1 MEETKVIEDGQK
13 RELLTHRYGIMKSV
27 NEKYNDAETDSEMYG
42 DKKRKEFEVIGIPS
56 TPVVVGDSHT
66 HIIRKDNIPKN
77 AYENNPHRQPTP
89 SKFVFFSDKK
99 SVPTDMKKLQ
109 EKTIRR
115 RRDFADRMHD
125 LDCHTARLMS
135 KYAEERMDLS
145 LATCDT
151 FERTVIHPLET
162 TVERLAIDREASTSR
177 SVGISALERR
187 VGRIDAQMIHHI
199 HVKMSDEKLEKIDSI
214 HDDLQQNLASEIR
227 IENTKYNKIEGG
239 IVQRFEHVTKNATI
253 NFHSEGATRRASIEL
268 LRRKVEKTIPERVE
282 RAEITLS
289 NIANLRAQ
297 IREERAKRQV
307 ADKSISD
314 DVMHK
319 TDTLKRA
326 MIAMVSDGDSS
337 R

>member
-1 MEETKVIEDGQK
+1 MSQ
-13 RELLTHRYGIMKSV
+13 
-27 NEKYNDAETDSEMYG
+27 
-42 DKKRKEFEVIGIPS
+42 IPS
-56 TPVVVGDSHT
+56 TPVVVGDSYAN
-66 HIIRKDNIPKN
+66 IKSRDDIPDNP
-77 AYENNPHRQPTP
+77 YETPPPRQPTP
-89 SKFVFFSDKK
+89 SNFFFFSDQK
-99 SVPTDMKKLQ
+99 SVPTDLKKLQ
-109 EKTIRR
+109 EQTIRR
-115 RRDFADRMHD
+115 RRDFVDRMHD

-135 KYAEERMDLS
+135 KYAEERMDLN

-162 TVERLAIDREASTSR
+162 TVERLAIDREASISR

-187 VGRIDAQMIHHI
+187 VGRIDAQMTHHI
-199 HVKMSDEKLEKIDSI
+199 HVKVSDEKLDKLDSI

-239 IVQRFEHVTKNATI
+239 IVQRFELVTKNATI
-253 NFHSEGATRRASIEL
+253 NFHSEGATRGAAIEL
-268 LRRKVEKTIPERVE
+268 LRRKVEKMIPERVE

-297 IREERAKRQV
+297 IREERSKRQA
-307 ADKSISD
+307 ADKAILD

-319 TDTLKRA
+319 TATLKRA

-337 R
+337 SSGRV

>member
-1 MEETKVIEDGQK
+1 MSQ
-13 RELLTHRYGIMKSV
+13 
-27 NEKYNDAETDSEMYG
+27 
-42 DKKRKEFEVIGIPS
+42 IPS
-56 TPVVVGDSHT
+56 TPVVVGDSYAN
-66 HIIRKDNIPKN
+66 IKSRDDIPDNP
-77 AYENNPHRQPTP
+77 YETPPPRQPTP
-89 SKFVFFSDKK
+89 SNFFFFSDQK
-99 SVPTDMKKLQ
+99 SVPTDLKKLQ
-109 EKTIRR
+109 EQTIRR
-115 RRDFADRMHD
+115 RRDFVDRMHD

-135 KYAEERMDLS
+135 KYAEERMDLN

-162 TVERLAIDREASTSR
+162 TVERLAIDREASISR

-187 VGRIDAQMIHHI
+187 VGRIDAQMTHHI
-199 HVKMSDEKLEKIDSI
+199 HVKVSDEKLDKLDSI

-239 IVQRFEHVTKNATI
+239 IVQRFELVTKNATI
-253 NFHSEGATRRASIEL
+253 NFHSEGATRRAAIEL

-297 IREERAKRQV
+297 IREERSKRQA
-307 ADKSISD
+307 ADKAILD

-319 TDTLKRA
+319 TATLKRA

-337 R
+337 SSGRV

>member
-1 MEETKVIEDGQK
+1 MMSQ
-13 RELLTHRYGIMKSV
+13 
-27 NEKYNDAETDSEMYG
+27 
-42 DKKRKEFEVIGIPS
+42 IPS
-56 TPVVVGDSHT
+56 TPVVVGDSYAN
-66 HIIRKDNIPKN
+66 IKSRDDIPDNP
-77 AYENNPHRQPTP
+77 YETPPPRQPTP
-89 SKFVFFSDKK
+89 SNFFFFSDQK
-99 SVPTDMKKLQ
+99 SVPTDLKKLQ
-109 EKTIRR
+109 EQTIRR
-115 RRDFADRMHD
+115 RRDFVDRMHD

-135 KYAEERMDLS
+135 KYAEERMDLN

-162 TVERLAIDREASTSR
+162 TVERLAIDREASISR

-187 VGRIDAQMIHHI
+187 VGRIDAQMTHHI
-199 HVKMSDEKLEKIDSI
+199 HVKVSDEKLDKLDSI

-239 IVQRFEHVTKNATI
+239 IVQRFELVTKNATI
-253 NFHSEGATRRASIEL
+253 NFHSEGATRRAAIEL

-297 IREERAKRQV
+297 IREERSKRQA
-307 ADKSISD
+307 ADKAILD

-319 TDTLKRA
+319 TATLKRA

-337 R
+337 SSGRV

>member
-125 LDCHTARLMS
+125 LVS
-135 KYAEERMDLS
+135 
-145 LATCDT
+145 
-151 FERTVIHPLET
+151 
-162 TVERLAIDREASTSR
+162 
-177 SVGISALERR
+177 
-187 VGRIDAQMIHHI
+187 
-199 HVKMSDEKLEKIDSI
+199 
-214 HDDLQQNLASEIR
+214 
-227 IENTKYNKIEGG
+227 
-239 IVQRFEHVTKNATI
+239 
-253 NFHSEGATRRASIEL
+253 
-268 LRRKVEKTIPERVE
+268 
-282 RAEITLS
+282 LS
-289 NIANLRAQ
+289 NFIHSL
-297 IREERAKRQV
+297 IV
-307 ADKSISD
+307 IDYY
-314 DVMHK
+314 
-319 TDTLKRA
+319 
-326 MIAMVSDGDSS
+326 
-337 R
+337 